1 MRQITRLLF
10 LLLTFSIIVSSC
22 ASTKKRDDQG
32 ALGKL
37 WHNMNSH
44 YNGYFNAR
52 ELMTE
57 SLLTLDEQHV
67 DNYTQRLDMFP
78 FLEVDNASI
87 VKEDMDKAV
96 EKVAIVVKKHPYSN
110 WVDDSYLLVGQAQL
124 IKQDYESAEKTFRFL
139 TSEFRP
145 RPKRKKSRS
154 RPAGKSGG
162 EESEEDEFKSRREV
176 EVSPEQERKD
186 RIRAR
191 KDAEKER
198 DRVRKERSKE
208 RKQLQKERDKERK
221 ARARARKK
229 GIKLPPRARPD
240 SSAVTG
246 LEDEPELLPEEQEL
260 GPVGMISIFNSSAN
274 LDDKTEAYGK
284 KADSYIVKHRPAY
297 QEGRLWLAWTLIKR
311 DNYDRAQ
318 LILED
323 LRADR
328 GTFSDVRRK
337 AMAVQAFLY
346 LEQDRREEA
355 IPYLEEAAAVA
366 KERNER
372 ARYYYIA
379 GQLNQELSKP
389 AAAAENFE
397 RAIAAS
403 PDYELELGARL
414 NLAQN
419 AFLSGTGSPEEAIK
433 KLERMAKE
441 EKNLPYESQI
451 FFSMAA
457 IALKSGNDALGKEF
471 LEQALASPSAG
482 PIQQLEAYL
491 LLGDLAYA
499 ENDYLRAKKHYDSAL
514 GVMGKNDDR
523 YATTENRRD
532 QLTGIATILE
542 DITAKDSL
550 LRIGS
555 LSEEDRSQWAADL
568 FEKQRAA
575 AAAPVNPVAEVGRGP
590 RPAAPVLGNS
600 NFWAYDP
607 GALRKSKRDFERR
620 WGDRSLVDDWRRGA
634 DAREDI
640 FDEEGD
646 PTDPAEEV
654 IMVTEDEIKNL
665 LGGIPTT
672 ESELKT
678 MRLQQ
683 SENWF
688 NLGREYRDRLEN
700 LPKSLDAFNT
710 LNTDF
715 PGSST
720 EAESWYYQYLI
731 HKQQGSPTKAQKYAD
746 LLAGKYKGSKFAR
759 LANEPGYAEEL
770 MAKDDK
776 LMREYET
783 AYAAFESG
791 DYKTA
796 HELATKGRGSL
807 IGQHPLKARYA
818 LLLAMTTGNTQGRPA
833 YVAALRQVVAQFEG
847 TPEQTRAKEI
857 LRLLGESGARL
868 PGRNGVVGG
877 GFKESMKELH
887 YVLIVFNKQDT
898 DLPAAKVSTSE
909 FNQKY
914 NKLDRLRT
922 TNVYIG
928 EKNDTPVLVMRRFKN
943 GEDAMKYVR
952 NAEKNEQ
959 EFLDA
964 GQFDYTLLAVSQS
977 NYREILK
984 ARSAEE
990 YKEWFKENY

>member
-1 MRQITRLLF
+1 
-10 LLLTFSIIVSSC
+10 
-22 ASTKKRDDQG
+22 
-32 ALGKL
+32 
-37 WHNMNSH
+37 MNSH

-57 SLLTLDEQHV
+57 SLLILDEQHV

-78 FLEVDNASI
+78 FLAVDNPSI
-87 VKEDMDKAV
+87 VGENLDNAV

-124 IKQDYESAEKTFRFL
+124 IKQDYESAERTFRFL

-154 RPAGKSGG
+154 RPTGNAGGTNDG
-162 EESEEDEFKSRREV
+162 AEAEAEEFTSRREV
-176 EVSPEQERKD
+176 EVSPEQERKN

-191 KDAEKER
+191 KEASRER
-198 DRVRKERSKE
+198 DRVRKERAKE
-208 RKQLQKERDKERK
+208 RKRLQKQRDKERK

-229 GIKLPPRARPD
+229 GIKLPPRTRPD
-240 SSAVTG
+240 TSAVTG
-246 LEDEPELLPEEQEL
+246 LEDEPEAIPQEENL
-260 GPVGMISIFNSSAN
+260 GPVGMISIFNNSAN
-274 LDDKTEAYGK
+274 LDSKTEAYGK
-284 KADSYIVKHRPAY
+284 KPGSYVVKHRPAY

-311 DNYDRAQ
+311 DNFDRAQ

-328 GTFSDVRRK
+328 GTFPDVRRK

-346 LEQDRREEA
+346 LEQERLEEA
-355 IPYLEEAAAVA
+355 IPYLEEAAEVA

-372 ARYYYIA
+372 ARYHYIA

-389 AAAAENFE
+389 AAAAENFQ
-397 RAIAAS
+397 RAIAAA

-419 AFLSGTGSPEEAIK
+419 DYLSGAGSPADAIK
-433 KLERMAKE
+433 KLQRMAKE
-441 EKNLPYESQI
+441 EKNMPYESQI
-451 FFSMAA
+451 LFSMAA
-457 IALKSGNDALGKEF
+457 IALKSGDDARGKEF

-482 PIQQLEAYL
+482 PIQQLETYL
-491 LLGDLAYA
+491 LLGDLAYG
-499 ENDYLRAKKHYDSAL
+499 EDDYLAAKNYYDSAL
-514 GVMGKNDDR
+514 GVMGTNDER
-523 YATTENRRD
+523 FATYSNRRD
-532 QLTGIATILE
+532 RLSGIAGLLQ
-542 DITAKDSL
+542 DITTKDSL

-555 LSEEDRSQWAADL
+555 LPEAERDQWAADL
-568 FEKQRAA
+568 FEQRRAA
-575 AAAPVNPVAEVGRGP
+575 AAAPVNPVADAGLTT
-590 RPAAPVLGNS
+590 RPASPALSNS
-600 NFWAYDP
+600 NFWAYNP
-607 GALRKSKRDFERR
+607 GALRRSRRDFERR
-620 WGDRSLVDDWRRGA
+620 WGDRPLVDNWRRSA

-640 FDEEGD
+640 FSDNGD
-646 PTDPAEEV
+646 ATEAGEEV
-654 IMVTEDEIKNL
+654 VMVTEDEIKAL
-665 LGGIPTT
+665 LDGIPTT
-672 ESELKT
+672 ESDLKT

-683 SENWF
+683 AENWF

-700 LPKSLDAFNT
+700 LPKSLEAFTT
-710 LNTDF
+710 LNNEY

-731 HKQQGSPTKAQKYAD
+731 YKQQGNASKAQQFAN
-746 LLAGKYKGSKFAR
+746 LLGGKYKGSKFAR
-759 LANEPGYAEEL
+759 LANEAGYADKL
-770 MAKDDK
+770 LQKDNK
-776 LMREYET
+776 LMRDYET

-796 HELATKGRGSL
+796 SELATRGRATL

-818 LLLAMTTGNTQGRPA
+818 LLLAMTTGHTQGRPA
-833 YVAALRQVVAQFEG
+833 YVAALRQVVAQFDE
-847 TPEQTRAKEI
+847 TPEQARAKEI

-868 PGRNGVVGG
+868 PGRAGVVGG
-877 GFKESMKELH
+877 GFKESMNELH
-887 YVLIVFNKQDT
+887 YVVIVFGTRET
-898 DLPAAKVSTSE
+898 DLPAAKVSTSA

-914 NKLDRLRT
+914 NKLDRLRS
-922 TNVYIG
+922 TNVFIG
-928 EKNDTPVLVMRRFKN
+928 SKNDTPVLVIRRFKN

-952 NAEKNEQ
+952 NARENEQ

-964 GQFDYTLLAVSQS
+964 GKFDYNVMAVSQS

-990 YKEWFKENY
+990 YKIWFAENYQ